1 MNKRSRDP
9 SGRSEPYGYPSA
21 SIPAPASATTSEF
34 QGLGQ
39 QDVPN
44 TTEPWI
50 YDNSYNVPNVGYMT
64 PSPEV
69 HLGSQYESVTS
80 RTSRD
85 PNSLE
90 RSSAGEESLLDL
102 LDGSQKLEKPSH
114 ISHKANP
121 KQLPEALKYLAPTPP
136 QSLVSHQSGT
146 TQSKLAHQ
154 PTTQEILPLR
164 QSPQD
169 KNHSQRQVLN
179 SQSIPYQP
187 SATYHTTLENVND
200 PFMYGNVD
208 VFSQPLEIEIG
219 PMLPPSFSKGKG
231 KRKQSFSPSPSPEP
245 YSSRPRRPAKA
256 KRRRE
261 NSPSPSS
268 YSPFGSEWWESDA
281 SLCWRCRKHNANHLI
296 SGFCDSCIRVSNFNV
311 APSTQGTRTENLES
325 LVLYLLPSHMEEN
338 LRAIPRNT
346 LKTKTWRIFSAE
358 RAERAFDHDFDNV
371 VFRDHFVL
379 AQEQARSTGV
389 FDEKY
394 SDLMSIAQTYQ
405 ESILQPN
412 KSLEA
417 SCRILIECCELY
429 KCFITTSMPPPP
441 IPVLNLLEKI
451 RTTRST
457 MRRAFKEYQAL
468 ALAPSDFRSRRD
480 WLPSFLSACSL
491 AISAVVFIDMM
502 VAIPSPY
509 RERIWGVSWQERIT
523 EIRHGGYGMMLEV
536 LRANTK
542 NVNPLELSCWNQE
555 WDTNFQVF
563 NNNTHD
569 AFAGKQFINTQYN
582 TGYTFDPSSHP
593 QYSYNLTTTT
603 PDFNPDILYANM
615 NYDQT
620 CYDNWQRMQIQM
632 QEQAKAEEERRI
644 LLGDNSPEALQGMM
658 AVKSWQRRN
667 YEHLKLGEDI
677 FKKDLYRQATI
688 NPIAGLW
695 RIFDMK

>member
-1 MNKRSRDP
+1 MNKRSREP

-39 QDVPN
+39 QDINN
-44 TTEPWI
+44 TIEPWI
-50 YDNSYNVPNVGYMT
+50 YDIDCNFPNVGYVA
-64 PSPEV
+64 PPPEV
-69 HLGSQYESVTS
+69 NLGSQYESVTL

-85 PNSLE
+85 PNGLE
-90 RSSAGEESLLDL
+90 RSSVGEESLLDL
-102 LDGSQKLEKPSH
+102 LEGSQKLEKPSH
-114 ISHKANP
+114 LTHKANP
-121 KQLPEALKYLAPTPP
+121 KQLPEALKYLAPAPP
-136 QSLVSHQSGT
+136 QNIVSHQSGN
-146 TQSKLAHQ
+146 TQSRLAHQ
-154 PTTQEILPLR
+154 PTPQEVLPLR
-164 QSPQD
+164 QNPQD
-169 KNHSQRQVLN
+169 TNHSQRQVSN
-179 SQSIPYQP
+179 VQSIPYLP
-187 SATYHTTLENVND
+187 SATHPTTLGNVND
-200 PFMYGNVD
+200 PFMYGSVD
-208 VFSQPLEIEIG
+208 VLSQPLEIAIG
-219 PMLPPSFSKGKG
+219 PMPPASFSKGKA
-231 KRKQSFSPSPSPEP
+231 KRKQPQKP
-245 YSSRPRRPAKA
+245 
-256 KRRRE
+256 
-261 NSPSPSS
+261 NV
-268 YSPFGSEWWESDA
+268 D
-281 SLCWRCRKHNANHLI
+281 HLI

-371 VFRDHFVL
+371 VFSDHFVL

-429 KCFITTSMPPPP
+429 KCFITTTMPPPP

-509 RERIWGVSWQERIT
+509 RERIWGVTWQGRIT

-542 NVNPLELSCWNQE
+542 NVNPLELSCWNQGL
-555 WDTNFQVF
+555 DTNFQAL
-563 NNNTHD
+563 NNNTQD
-569 AFAGKQFINTQYN
+569 PFAGNQFINAQYS

-593 QYSYNLTTTT
+593 QNSYNLATLT
-603 PDFNPDILYANM
+603 PDFNQDILYANM
-615 NYDQT
+615 KYDQT
-620 CYDNWQRMQIQM
+620 YYNNWQQTQIQM
-632 QEQAKAEEERRI
+632 QQKAKAEEERRI

-667 YEHLKLGEDI
+667 YEHLKLGENI

>member
-1 MNKRSRDP
+1 MNKRSREP
-9 SGRSEPYGYPSA
+9 SGRSEPYGYSSDP
-21 SIPAPASATTSEF
+21 IPAPASTIASE
-34 QGLGQ
+34 LH
-39 QDVPN
+39 VN
-44 TTEPWI
+44 TTEQWT
-50 YDNSYNVPNVGYMT
+50 YDNDYNDPNFGYMAPLPEGNLTRQYGSDT
-64 PSPEV
+64 PRS
-69 HLGSQYESVTS
+69 
-80 RTSRD
+80 SRD
-85 PNSLE
+85 PNNFE
-90 RSSAGEESLLDL
+90 RSSVGEESLLDL
-102 LDGSQKLEKPSH
+102 LHGSQTLDKPAH
-114 ISHKANP
+114 ITRKVYP

-136 QSLVSHQSGT
+136 QSNVSYQSDNS
-146 TQSKLAHQ
+146 QSRLAHQ
-154 PTTQEILPLR
+154 CTTHEILSLR
-164 QSPQD
+164 QTPQD
-169 KNHSQRQVLN
+169 IHRPQQQISNAQP
-179 SQSIPYQP
+179 IPYQP
-187 SATYHTTLENVND
+187 STRYPTTLGGVSD

-208 VFSQPLEIEIG
+208 VFSQPLEIAIG
-219 PMLPPSFSKGKG
+219 PISPESFSKGK
-231 KRKQSFSPSPSPEP
+231 RKQPFSPSPSPEP
-245 YSSRPRRPAKA
+245 HLPRPRRTAKA

-261 NSPSPSS
+261 RSPSPSP
-268 YSPFGSEWWESDA
+268 YSSSGSEWWESDV
-281 SLCWRCRKHNANHLI
+281 SL
-296 SGFCDSCIRVSNFNV
+296 
-311 APSTQGTRTENLES
+311 
-325 LVLYLLPSHMEEN
+325 SHMEEN

-358 RAERAFDHDFDNV
+358 RAEKAYDHDFDNV

-394 SDLMSIAQTYQ
+394 SDLMRIAQTYQ

-429 KCFITTSMPPPP
+429 KCFITTTMPLSP
-441 IPVLNLLEKI
+441 IPVLNLLKKI

-509 RERIWGVSWQERIT
+509 KERIWGVSWQDRIT

-542 NVNPLELSCWNQE
+542 NVNPLELSCWNQGI
-555 WDTNFQVF
+555 DTSFQAF
-563 NNNTHD
+563 NNSAHD
-569 AFAGKQFINTQYN
+569 PFAGNQFINAQYS
-582 TGYTFDPSSHP
+582 TGYALDPSSQP
-593 QYSYNLTTTT
+593 QYSYGLEIPTQ
-603 PDFNPDILYANM
+603 DFTQDILYANV
-615 NYDQT
+615 NYEPFY
-620 CYDNWQRMQIQM
+620 YDDWQQIQIKM
-632 QEQAKAEEERRI
+632 QEQKKAEEERRI

>member
-1 MNKRSRDP
+1 MNERNQQQQQ
-9 SGRSEPYGYPSA
+9 GRSEAYGYS
-21 SIPAPASATTSEF
+21 SIPAPASAVTASEL
-34 QGLGQ
+34 QGPAQ
-39 QDVPN
+39 QDIIN
-44 TTEPWI
+44 TTEQWTF
-50 YDNSYNVPNVGYMT
+50 DDGFNDPNFGYMAQL
-64 PSPEV
+64 PEEN
-69 HLGSQYESVTS
+69 LGYQYGSDTS
-80 RTSRD
+80 RASCD

-90 RSSAGEESLLDL
+90 RSSVTEESLLDL
-102 LDGSQKLEKPSH
+102 LDGPHALDPAAHLSKKS
-114 ISHKANP
+114 NP
-121 KQLPEALKYLAPTPP
+121 KQLPEALKYLAPVPVQAHVSRQYNNTQSTLAP
-136 QSLVSHQSGT
+136 QSPPYDV
-146 TQSKLAHQ
+146 
-154 PTTQEILPLR
+154 LPLR
-164 QSPQD
+164 QGPPDYHYTHQQIQHAQPIPHQPPAKPTTTAD
-169 KNHSQRQVLN
+169 VKN
-179 SQSIPYQP
+179 
-187 SATYHTTLENVND
+187 
-200 PFMYGNVD
+200 PFLYGNVD
-208 VFSQPLEIEIG
+208 VFSEPLEIAIG
-219 PMLPPSFSKGKG
+219 PVPLVSSSKG
-231 KRKQSFSPSPSPEP
+231 KRKQTFSPSPSPEP
-245 YSSRPRRPAKA
+245 HLSRPRRTAKA
-256 KRRRE
+256 KRRRQQTPAPL
-261 NSPSPSS
+261 SHA
-268 YSPFGSEWWESDA
+268 PFNSEWWESDA
-281 SLCWRCRKHNANHLI
+281 SLCWRCRKHNSNHLI

-338 LRAIPRNT
+338 LRAIPRDT
-346 LKTKTWRIFSAE
+346 LKTKTWRMFSAE
-358 RAERAFDHDFDNV
+358 RAEKAFDHDFDNA

-394 SDLMSIAQTYQ
+394 SDLMAIAQTYQ

-429 KCFITTSMPPPP
+429 KCFITTTVPAPP
-441 IPVLNLLEKI
+441 IPVLSLLEKI

-509 RERIWGVSWQERIT
+509 KERIWGTSWQQRIT

-536 LRANTK
+536 LKANTK
-542 NVNPLELSCWNQE
+542 NVNPLELSCWNL
-555 WDTNFQVF
+555 DTGIDTSFQTL
-563 NNNTHD
+563 NNNAYDPFGGNQH
-569 AFAGKQFINTQYN
+569 INAQYS
-582 TGYTFDPSSHP
+582 TGYVLDPSSHNQFSYGLATPTP
-593 QYSYNLTTTT
+593 Q
-603 PDFNPDILYANM
+603 DFAPDILYANV

-620 CYDNWQRMQIQM
+620 YYDSWQQM
-632 QEQAKAEEERRI
+632 QMQMQQQAKAEEERRI

-658 AVKSWQRRN
+658 AVKSWQIKN
-667 YEHLKLGEDI
+667 FQHLKLGEDI